1 MPENDTNN
9 QVDGSFQV
17 VEARMPAEFQLPM
30 AIFVVVASMVGV
42 GVLTTSGYTMAT
54 VGSNEYMLALWV
66 VGGVIAACGAL
77 TLAELSAAFPH
88 TGGDYVY
95 LYHAYGPLAAF
106 LSGWASFIVGF
117 SGPSAASAFASA
129 KYLLAPLG
137 LEGIKARLIQRVLAT
152 TTILVFAVV
161 HISGRERTA
170 KIQGWITGLKLAV
183 LGFLIIAG
191 LAVGWPHTSNIHDPK
206 PMSGSMVVTMLFS
219 LVYIYYAYTGWNGAS
234 YLAGEI
240 RDAQKIL
247 PRAILIGTA
256 VVTVVYIGVNV
267 VYALA
272 LPVTAIQEM
281 VNDPANK
288 QGLDVVVPIAEIA
301 SRHLFGS
308 RWSTPLSVAIGLM
321 LLSTLSVYLLLG
333 PRVLYAMARA
343 GQFPVMATRLTPGA
357 GTPAVATGFQVA
369 VTLILLWT
377 GSFESI
383 VVYASVG
390 LSIFSVLA
398 MSSIFVLRWKLPDLP
413 RPFRTPG
420 YPLTP
425 AIYLGL
431 TSMLTCAAFFLRPL
445 VSAAALGSI
454 LAGIP
459 FYYLWKRS
467 ASSRP
472 TPRPETGGFTTR

>member
-1 MPENDTNN
+1 MPENHTDN
-9 QVDGSFQV
+9 QVDGLAQV
-17 VEARMPAEFQLPM
+17 AETTMPAEFGTAM

-42 GVLTTSGYTMAT
+42 GVLTTSGYTMAL

-77 TLAELSAAFPH
+77 TLAELSAALPH

-106 LSGWASFIVGF
+106 LSGWASFLVGF
-117 SGPSAASAFASA
+117 SGPSAASALASA
-129 KYLLAPLG
+129 TYLLAPLV
-137 LEGIKARLIQRVLAT
+137 LEGSKSILIQRVLAT
-152 TTILVFAVV
+152 TTILVFAVI
-161 HISGRERTA
+161 HISGRDRTA
-170 KIQGWITGLKLAV
+170 KVQGWITGLKLAV
-183 LGFLIIAG
+183 LGLLIVAG
-191 LAVGWPHTSNIHDPK
+191 LTVGWPRGANLHDPK
-206 PMSGSMVVTMLFS
+206 PIDGSLIRVMTFS

-240 RDAQKIL
+240 RDAQRVL

-256 VVTVVYIGVNV
+256 VVMVLYLGVNT

-272 LPVTAIQEM
+272 LPVAVVQDM

-288 QGLDVVVPIAEIA
+288 QGINVVAPIAEIA
-301 SRHLFGS
+301 SRQLFGP
-308 RWSTPLSVAIGLM
+308 RWSTPVSVAIGLM
-321 LLSTLSVYLLLG
+321 LLSTLSAYLLLG
-333 PRVLYAMARA
+333 PRVIYAMARR
-343 GQFPVMATRLTPGA
+343 GQFPAIAARLNHRA
-357 GTPAVATGFQVA
+357 GTPVAATAFQVGMS
-369 VTLILLWT
+369 LILLWT

-383 VVYASVG
+383 IVYASVG

-425 AIYLGL
+425 AVYLGL
-431 TSMLTCAAFFLRPL
+431 TSLLVGAAFYEKPR

-459 FYYLWKRS
+459 FYYFWKRGTS
-467 ASSRP
+467 IS
-472 TPRPETGGFTTR
+472 PRP